1 MKYLIPLLLLLFSV
15 VSTAQPLTSPLQYRF
30 RIYLSDKG
38 ESGYSLD
45 EPEKFLTVKAIE
57 RKKRQHVAI
66 DAADLPISPDYFTL
80 VEKTGATVVTH
91 SKWMQTLTVQVADSL
106 SIEQLIA
113 LPFVDSVKYV
123 WRGTGYSYR
132 HSIRPRLEMME
143 CIDREP
149 SDTLFGFTDGQFNIH
164 NARQLALAG
173 FRGKGMDVA
182 VIDAGFTNVDVIPLF
197 SSLNMRGWKNFV
209 PEGDIF
215 ASSDHGTKV
224 LSTMATNQP
233 GLLMG
238 SAPEADYWLL
248 RSEDVTSEF
257 PVEEDYWVR
266 AVEYADSLG
275 VDVINSSL
283 GYNHF
288 DDKLLNYT
296 HADLTGDVSIMSIA
310 ADMAYEKGMLVVV
323 SAGNEGNK
331 PWQKSTP
338 PGDAKNVLTV
348 GSVGTDSLISSFSS
362 HGITADGRIKPDL
375 VSVGSLTFT
384 IGQEGLIGFTS
395 GTSLSSP
402 FLAGLAAS
410 LWSINPDLHRSELTG
425 IILASSDRYALPDSV
440 YGHGIPDFQK
450 AMTKVLSQLKVEED
464 TVTVDDFTFSRPS
477 QNNLF
482 ITLTAPIFSVD
493 AYQVNLLAESGRLI
507 AAYTFEKEQ
516 LHIVVPPSVRE
527 TEQFLHLVFITP
539 FTQRTIRIKM

>member
-1 MKYLIPLLLLLFSV
+1 MKYLFTLLLLLLSA
-15 VSTAQPLTSPLQYRF
+15 VSSALPAMQPLQYRF
-30 RIYLSDKG
+30 RVYLSDKG
-38 ESGYSLD
+38 ESGYSLA
-45 EPEKFLTVKAIE
+45 EPEKFLTEKAIE
-57 RKKRQHVAI
+57 RKKRQAVVI
-66 DAADLPISPDYFTL
+66 DASDLPISPDYFTL
-80 VEKTGATVVTH
+80 VEKTGATVVTY

-106 SIEQLIA
+106 KIDQLLT

-123 WRGTGYSYR
+123 WRGTGYSYH
-132 HSIRPRLEMME
+132 HSMRPRLEMME
-143 CIDREP
+143 SIDTGASEN
-149 SDTLFGFTDGQFNIH
+149 LFGFTEDQFSIH
-164 NARQLALAG
+164 NAEQLALAG
-173 FRGKGMDVA
+173 FRGKGIDVA
-182 VIDAGFTNVDVIPLF
+182 VIDAGFTNFDVIPLF
-197 SSLNMRGWKNFV
+197 SSVNMRGWKNFV

-233 GLLMG
+233 GILMG
-238 SAPEADYWLL
+238 SAPEAEYWLL

-275 VDVINSSL
+275 VDVVNTSL

-348 GSVGTDSLISSFSS
+348 GAVDGDSLIASFSS
-362 HGITADGRIKPDL
+362 RGLTADGRIKPDV

-384 IGQEGLIGFTS
+384 IGQEGVIGFTS

-410 LWSINPDLHRSELTG
+410 LWSINPDLHRSELID
-425 IILASSDRYALPDSV
+425 IILSSSDRYALPDSV

-450 AMTKVLSQLKVEED
+450 AMTKMLSQLKVEDE
-464 TVTVDDFTFSRPS
+464 TVTEEYFTFSRPS
-477 QNNLF
+477 RNNLL
-482 ITLTAPIFSVD
+482 ITLTAPVFSAD
-493 AYQVNLLAESGRLI
+493 AYQVNLLAESGRLL
-507 AAYTFEKEQ
+507 AAYTFEKEN
-516 LHIVVPPSVRE
+516 LLIAVPPSVKE
-527 TEQFLHLVFITP
+527 TGQYLHLVFIAP
-539 FTQRTIRIKM
+539 FMQKTIRIKR

>member
-1 MKYLIPLLLLLFSV
+1 MPFRNS
-15 VSTAQPLTSPLQYRF
+15 TSP
-30 RIYLSDKG
+30 
-38 ESGYSLD
+38 
-45 EPEKFLTVKAIE
+45 
-57 RKKRQHVAI
+57 
-66 DAADLPISPDYFTL
+66 
-80 VEKTGATVVTH
+80 
-91 SKWMQTLTVQVADSL
+91 
-106 SIEQLIA
+106 
-113 LPFVDSVKYV
+113 
-123 WRGTGYSYR
+123 
-132 HSIRPRLEMME
+132 
-143 CIDREP
+143 
-149 SDTLFGFTDGQFNIH
+149 
-164 NARQLALAG
+164 
-173 FRGKGMDVA
+173 
-182 VIDAGFTNVDVIPLF
+182 
-197 SSLNMRGWKNFV
+197 
-209 PEGDIF
+209 
-215 ASSDHGTKV
+215 
-224 LSTMATNQP
+224 
-233 GLLMG
+233 
-238 SAPEADYWLL
+238 
-248 RSEDVTSEF
+248 
-257 PVEEDYWVR
+257 
-266 AVEYADSLG
+266 
-275 VDVINSSL
+275 
-283 GYNHF
+283 
-288 DDKLLNYT
+288 
-296 HADLTGDVSIMSIA
+296 GDV
-310 ADMAYEKGMLVVV
+310 
-323 SAGNEGNK
+323 
-331 PWQKSTP
+331 
-338 PGDAKNVLTV
+338 KNVLTV
-348 GSVGTDSLISSFSS
+348 LSVGTVSLISSFSS
-362 HGITADGRIKPDL
+362 LGITADGRIKPDL

>member
-1 MKYLIPLLLLLFSV
+1 MKYLFTLLLLLLSA
-15 VSTAQPLTSPLQYRF
+15 VSSALPAMQPLQYRF
-30 RIYLSDKG
+30 RVYLSDKG
-38 ESGYSLD
+38 ESGYSLA
-45 EPEKFLTVKAIE
+45 EPEKFLTEKAIE
-57 RKKRQHVAI
+57 RKKRQAVVI
-66 DAADLPISPDYFTL
+66 DASDLPISPDYFTL
-80 VEKTGATVVTH
+80 VEKTGATVVTY

-106 SIEQLIA
+106 KIDQLLT

-123 WRGTGYSYR
+123 WRGTGYSYH
-132 HSIRPRLEMME
+132 HSMRPRLEMME
-143 CIDREP
+143 SIDTGASEN
-149 SDTLFGFTDGQFNIH
+149 LFGFTEDQFSIH
-164 NARQLALAG
+164 NAEQLALAG
-173 FRGKGMDVA
+173 FRGKGIDVA
-182 VIDAGFTNVDVIPLF
+182 VIDAGFTNFDVIPLF
-197 SSLNMRGWKNFV
+197 SSVNMRGWKNFV

>member
-1 MKYLIPLLLLLFSV
+1 
-15 VSTAQPLTSPLQYRF
+15 
-30 RIYLSDKG
+30 
-38 ESGYSLD
+38 
-45 EPEKFLTVKAIE
+45 
-57 RKKRQHVAI
+57 
-66 DAADLPISPDYFTL
+66 
-80 VEKTGATVVTH
+80 
-91 SKWMQTLTVQVADSL
+91 
-106 SIEQLIA
+106 
-113 LPFVDSVKYV
+113 
-123 WRGTGYSYR
+123 
-132 HSIRPRLEMME
+132 
-143 CIDREP
+143 
-149 SDTLFGFTDGQFNIH
+149 
-164 NARQLALAG
+164 
-173 FRGKGMDVA
+173 VA

-197 SSLNMRGWKNFV
+197 SSVNMRGWKNFV

-233 GLLMG
+233 GILMG
-238 SAPEADYWLL
+238 SAPEAEYWLL

-275 VDVINSSL
+275 VDVVNTSL

-348 GSVGTDSLISSFSS
+348 GAVDGDSLIASFSS
-362 HGITADGRIKPDL
+362 RGLTADGRIKPDV

-384 IGQEGLIGFTS
+384 IGQEGVIGFTS

-410 LWSINPDLHRSELTG
+410 LWSINPDLHRSELID
-425 IILASSDRYALPDSV
+425 IILSSSDRYALPDSV

-450 AMTKVLSQLKVEED
+450 AMTKMLSQLKVEDE
-464 TVTVDDFTFSRPS
+464 TVTEEYFTFSRPS
-477 QNNLF
+477 RNNLL
-482 ITLTAPIFSVD
+482 ITLTAPVFSAD
-493 AYQVNLLAESGRLI
+493 AYQVNLLAESGRLL
-507 AAYTFEKEQ
+507 AAYTFEKEN
-516 LHIVVPPSVRE
+516 LLIAVPPSVKE
-527 TEQFLHLVFITP
+527 TGQYLHLVFIAP
-539 FTQRTIRIKM
+539 FMQKTIRIKR